1 MTRVRYCL
9 LFGQE
14 AVPARSRY
22 QSGADATKIMRS
34 SGARDVPQRASAAAV
49 ASSGHRPADHATTQ
63 RGRAICAA
71 HRQVT

>member
-22 QSGADATKIMRS
+22 QSGADATI
-34 SGARDVPQRASAAAV
+34 Q
-49 ASSGHRPADHATTQ
+49 DHEVI
-63 RGRAICAA
+63 GG
-71 HRQVT
+71 